1 VPVDAVLTHPSNRPD
16 KREDP
21 FGGAD
26 TAGGKVSKRRS
37 RLLRVT
43 GLVLLGLAVAGALST
58 QLPPT
63 RRWID
68 AALILSDIRAG
79 HADSPFKEV
88 TATPTRAAI
97 DYSIDGRHQKADLY
111 LPAAPRAGIVLVP
124 GLTRQGRHDS
134 AVVAFAFTLSRAG
147 FAVLV
152 PDLVNLR
159 NLQVRAKDG
168 TAIADA
174 AIRLAGQLGA
184 DQPIGV
190 TAISYAVGPA
200 VLALLEL
207 ENVDRRQDIPDNAR
221 TPAFMVA
228 IGGYYDARSMI
239 AFATTGEVLNAD
251 GSTRHIDPNPLAK
264 WVFAMSNAGR
274 LESSRDAALLSDMA
288 LRRLRDPDAP
298 IDDLVRELGWRGEAV
313 YTLLENRD
321 PEQVGGLIDRL
332 PQPVQED
339 INDLDL
345 SERPLARLHGTR
357 FILVHA
363 RNDAIIPYA
372 ESVRLRHALPDESAE
387 LFSPQGMN
395 HADPD
400 GMTLQDG
407 LALLSAVHAI
417 LVMRDREPPGQ

>member
-1 VPVDAVLTHPSNRPD
+1 MPADADLTHPPNRPD
-16 KREDP
+16 KRDDP
-21 FGGAD
+21 SAGANAKA
-26 TAGGKVSKRRS
+26 TPRKGRA
-37 RLLRVT
+37 RLLRLA
-43 GLVLLGLAVAGALST
+43 GLVLVGLALAAALST
-58 QLPPT
+58 QWPPT

-68 AALILSDIRAG
+68 AALILYDIRAG
-79 HADSPFKEV
+79 HADSPLKDL
-88 TATPTRAAI
+88 TAEPGRSAV
-97 DYSIDGRHQKADLY
+97 DYSVDGRHQKADLY
-111 LPAAPRAGIVLVP
+111 LPPAPQAGIVLIP

-174 AIRLAGQLGA
+174 VVRLSGQLGS
-184 DQPIGV
+184 DRPIGV

-207 ENVDRRQDIPDNAR
+207 ENVDRRPNIPDNAR

-228 IGGYYDARSMI
+228 IGGYYDARAMI
-239 AFATTGEVLNAD
+239 AFATTGEVLKAD
-251 GSTRHIDPNPLAK
+251 GSTDHVDPSPLAK

-274 LESSRDAALLSDMA
+274 LESSRDAVLLSDMA
-288 LRRLRDPDAP
+288 LRRLRDPNAP
-298 IDDLVRELGWRGEAV
+298 IDDLVGELGWRGETV
-313 YTLLENRD
+313 YALLENRD
-321 PEQVGGLIDRL
+321 PRRVDGLIDRL

-345 SERPLARLHGTR
+345 SERPLGRLHGTR

-363 RNDAIIPYA
+363 RDDAIIPYA
-372 ESVRLRHALPDESAE
+372 ESVRLEDALPDASAE
-387 LFSPQGMN
+387 LYSPRGMN

-407 LALLSAVHAI
+407 IALLRAVHAI
-417 LVMRDREPPGQ
+417 LAMRDREPAGL